1 MINNFFDL
9 KYNQYFQKRK
19 NNINKKLRNFSNNEY
34 WKSYKECTDPDG
46 KVRDLS
52 NEVDK
57 KIKDLSN
64 EIKFIKK
71 RYNKYK
77 KKRIIDLGSGFGF
90 FLKAFN
96 NQWEKVGIEL
106 SDLAS
111 QNSKKWAKIFKIDL
125 EKKIEKKIINTLG
138 KFDVVFSYHVI
149 EHLKKPE
156 VFIENARQLLKDK
169 GHFIL
174 GTPNFDS
181 ACARRFKNKYRFFK
195 DKTHISYFS
204 ENSLFRLLED
214 FGFKVE
220 YVDYPFFETDHFKKI
235 NLNKLFSTN
244 QISPAFYGN
253 IMTFYCTKKSKR
265 DLKNF
270 INYKLKTINKIFNT

>member
-90 FLKAFN
+90 F
-96 NQWEKVGIEL
+96 
-106 SDLAS
+106 
-111 QNSKKWAKIFKIDL
+111 
-125 EKKIEKKIINTLG
+125 
-138 KFDVVFSYHVI
+138 
-149 EHLKKPE
+149 
-156 VFIENARQLLKDK
+156 
-169 GHFIL
+169 
-174 GTPNFDS
+174 
-181 ACARRFKNKYRFFK
+181 
-195 DKTHISYFS
+195 
-204 ENSLFRLLED
+204 
-214 FGFKVE
+214 
-220 YVDYPFFETDHFKKI
+220 
-235 NLNKLFSTN
+235 
-244 QISPAFYGN
+244 
-253 IMTFYCTKKSKR
+253 
-265 DLKNF
+265 
-270 INYKLKTINKIFNT
+270 